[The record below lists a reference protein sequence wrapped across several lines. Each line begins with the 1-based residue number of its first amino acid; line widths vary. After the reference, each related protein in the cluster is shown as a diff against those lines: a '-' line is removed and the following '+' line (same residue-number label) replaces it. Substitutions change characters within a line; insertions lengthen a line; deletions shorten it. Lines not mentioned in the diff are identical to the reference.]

1 LLPLLALL
9 GAAWLAAAAPAQ
21 LEGQEPAPVFAGLSA
36 GFVFVNVQPGDQLTG
51 TGFRASASMGRR
63 LAPHVA
69 GVAQLELTSLDHPSL
84 IFAPVAPCIF
94 PGCIVGPPPSNA
106 TGLTLSPGIQL
117 YQMTAHQKLSL
128 TAGPGVLW
136 LFSRPSGTRAVSATF
151 GAWGA
156 WLVGSGPRL
165 GVRLGAE
172 AWLTDGALPRWA
184 IPATLSIQL
193 P

>member
-1 LLPLLALL
+1 M
-9 GAAWLAAAAPAQ
+9 APAHAA
-21 LEGQEPAPVFAGLSA
+21 GQEPSPVFASLSA
-36 GFVFVNVQPGDQLTG
+36 GFAFVNVQPGDQLTG
-51 TGFRASASMGRR
+51 TGFRASASIGRR

-69 GVAQLELTSLDHPSL
+69 GVAQLELTSVPHPTL
-84 IFAPVAPCIF
+84 AVALAAPCIF
-94 PGCIVGPPPSNA
+94 PGCIGGAPRSSA
-106 TGLTLSPGIQL
+106 TGLTLSPGLQL
-117 YQMTAHQKLSL
+117 YRMTTYQKLSL

-136 LFSRPSGTRAVSATF
+136 LFSRPSGTRAVSAVL
-151 GAWGA
+151 GAWAG

-184 IPATLSIQL
+184 IPATLTIQL

>member
-1 LLPLLALL
+1 MLN
-9 GAAWLAAAAPAQ
+9 
-21 LEGQEPAPVFAGLSA
+21 A
-36 GFVFVNVQPGDQLTG
+36 GFAFVNVQPGDQLTG
-51 TGFRASASMGRR
+51 TGFRASASIGRR

-69 GVAQLELTSLDHPSL
+69 GVAQLELTSVEHPSL
-84 IFAPVAPCIF
+84 NFAIAAPCIF
-94 PGCIVGPPPSNA
+94 PGCTVGPPPSDA
-106 TGLTLSPGIQL
+106 TGLTLSPGLQL
-117 YQMTAHQKLSL
+117 YRITAHGKLSL

-136 LFSRPSGTRAVSATF
+136 LFSRPSGTRAVSAVL
-151 GAWGA
+151 GAWAG

-184 IPATLSIQL
+184 IPATVSIQF